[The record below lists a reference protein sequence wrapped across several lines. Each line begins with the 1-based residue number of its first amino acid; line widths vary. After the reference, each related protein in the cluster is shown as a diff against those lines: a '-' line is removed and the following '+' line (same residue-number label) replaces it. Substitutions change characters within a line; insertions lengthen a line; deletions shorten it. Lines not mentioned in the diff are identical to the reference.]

1 MILSV
6 ATTNQNSEGDNSMK
20 VRVDY
25 YNGKTEYF
33 DVEYPDTFDYDED
46 NRLFRVYEHGSVD
59 YVIIPREKVMSI
71 RSIVEEC
78 DDLDDFSPEEYDSM
92 ADKFYHMEIENLL
105 DELAGNQS
113 EDRHSV
119 RKERLK
125 LAKELKEMSDR
136 LVEYR

>member
-1 MILSV
+1 
-6 ATTNQNSEGDNSMK
+6 MK
-20 VRVDY
+20 VRVEY
-25 YNGKTEYF
+25 HNGK
-33 DVEYPDTFDYDED
+33 VEHFKVDYPDTFDYDED
-46 NRLFRVYEHGSVD
+46 DGLFRVYEHGSVD

-78 DDLDDFSPEEYDSM
+78 DDLDDFSQEECESM
-92 ADKFYHMEIENLL
+92 ADKFYHEEIESLL
-105 DELAGNQS
+105 YELAGNQS